1 MSRFLTP
8 SFCACRIS
16 ILSPVIG
23 LKFNFPRSAVKREK
37 VIVFSRMF
45 SKTPGPTNLF
55 VSLLLE
61 PLKRYEHC
69 PESHVFDAPKR
80 ANAPARTPMQLLLV
94 YVKHTIYSQSQ
105 PNSGNFIRAQIS
117 FLQKFM
123 IMLIFRRPKWG
134 LIQGEVPRFRHRLH
148 PYIRPVAMGSFRAVS
163 LKCCAQSKNLS
174 ILKTHVPPQT
184 VKDPLKIFESSGGVL
199 R

>member
-1 MSRFLTP
+1 MQWSVKKSSFFPECFLKRQDLQICSFLCCLNPWKGTNTVLNRTFLT
-8 SFCACRIS
+8 
-16 ILSPVIG
+16 L
-23 LKFNFPRSAVKREK
+23 
-37 VIVFSRMF
+37 
-45 SKTPGPTNLF
+45 
-55 VSLLLE
+55 
-61 PLKRYEHC
+61 
-69 PESHVFDAPKR
+69 R

-199 R
+199 RW